1 MSQLFIGRR
10 ENRRGNGIVEVSCSL
25 KGPKEIYLE
34 FIKEPNL
41 QRQDVLCDSKL
52 LKMFV
57 LDEMLY
63 QKKLLQN
70 MIDADSQLEDAT
82 DNPSATLKD
91 TEDLNEVRLFTYVL
105 LIICTKDVLEVVIC
119 STSTYQAS

>member
-1 MSQLFIGRR
+1 M
-10 ENRRGNGIVEVSCSL
+10 
-25 KGPKEIYLE
+25 E
-34 FIKEPNL
+34 FIKEPNP
-41 QRQDVLCDSKL
+41 QRQEVLCDSKL
-52 LKMFV
+52 LKMYV